1 MTEPVFSDL
10 PLETESA
17 RRARELLEP
26 FRNALGEASFTDLRL
41 LMSELVVEALNAER
55 EAPQRRLEMRVEL
68 REDRIHAQISADR
81 AAYRLPSRHPEPGEA
96 GWALYL
102 VRRLSSRWGIRREP
116 ERSLVWLEMPQEA

>member
-1 MTEPVFSDL
+1 MTEPVCSDL

-26 FRNALGEASFTDLRL
+26 FRGALGESSFFDLRL
-41 LMSELVVEALNAER
+41 LISELVVEALNAEPGPLR
-55 EAPQRRLEMRVEL
+55 MRLRMRVEL
-68 REDRIHAQISADR
+68 RQDRVHAQISADR
-81 AAYRLPSRHPEPGEA
+81 GAYWLPSRHPQPGEP

-102 VRRLSSRWGIRREP
+102 VRRLSSRWGVRREP